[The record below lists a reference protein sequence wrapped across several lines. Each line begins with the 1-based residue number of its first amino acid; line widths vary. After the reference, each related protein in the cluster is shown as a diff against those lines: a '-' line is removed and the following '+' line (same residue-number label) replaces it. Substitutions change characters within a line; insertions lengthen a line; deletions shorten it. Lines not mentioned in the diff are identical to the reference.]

1 MEGAL
6 MTATVLRGKAWVFQ
20 GILDV
25 DWEILSYEVSRQLQ
39 QKGLPR
45 TYEELGKYCMVNL
58 DPDFPRKVQKGDF
71 IVGSENVGYGH
82 DHDQACMAIKGAGVG
97 AVLCE
102 SSNGNFVRN
111 SIDHGLPV
119 VEIKGISTA
128 VQQGD
133 QLEVDLAGGT
143 CRNSTSGMVLRFAPL
158 PDFLLEIL
166 AAGGVYPMLE
176 QKLKSGKLQVP
187 STRPL

>member
-1 MEGAL
+1 
-6 MTATVLRGKAWVFQ
+6 MTATLLRGNAWVFQ

-39 QKGLPR
+39 QKGLHR

-128 VQQGD
+128 VQQAD
-133 QLEVDLAGGT
+133 QLAVDLANGT
-143 CRNSTSGMVLRFAPL
+143 CRNATTGVVLQFAPL

-176 QKLKSGKLQVP
+176 HKLSSGALQVP
-187 STRPL
+187 RTRPS

>member
-1 MEGAL
+1 MRTL
-6 MTATVLRGKAWVFQ
+6 LRGKAWVFQ

-58 DPDFPRKVQKGDF
+58 DADFPRKVQKGDF
-71 IVGSENVGYGH
+71 IVGSQNVGYGH

-133 QLEVDLAGGT
+133 QLEVELAQGV
-143 CRNSTSGMVLRFAPL
+143 CRNRRTGRVLEFARL

-166 AAGGVYPMLE
+166 DAGGVYPMLQDRLKKGE
-176 QKLKSGKLQVP
+176 LRVAQKGPLQP
-187 STRPL
+187 R

>member
-1 MEGAL
+1 MGTL
-6 MTATVLRGKAWVFQ
+6 LRGKAWVFQ

-58 DPDFPRKVQKGDF
+58 DPDFPRKVEKGDF

-119 VEIKGISTA
+119 VEIKGISKA
-128 VQQGD
+128 VKQGD
-133 QLEVDLAGGT
+133 QLEVDLASGV
-143 CRNSTSGMVLRFAPL
+143 CRNVTTEAVLRFARL

-166 AAGGVYPMLE
+166 AAGGVYPMLKE
-176 QKLKSGKLQVP
+176 KLTKGSLMVSQARTP
-187 STRPL
+187 

>member
-1 MEGAL
+1 VAKL
-6 MTATVLRGKAWVFQ
+6 LRGKAWVFA

-119 VEIKGISTA
+119 VEIKGVSTA
-128 VQQGD
+128 VHQGD
-133 QLEVDLAGGT
+133 ELEVDLAHGS
-143 CRNSTSGMVLRFAPL
+143 CRNATTGRLLQFAPL
-158 PDFLLEIL
+158 PDVLLQIL

-176 QKLKSGKLQVP
+176 EKLKKGELRIAGREGFRK
-187 STRPL
+187 

>member
-1 MEGAL
+1 MENP
-6 MTATVLRGKAWVFQ
+6 LRGRAWVFQ

-71 IVGSENVGYGH
+71 IVGSQNVGYGH
-82 DHDQACMAIKGAGVG
+82 DHDQACMAIKGAGIG

-119 VEIKGISTA
+119 VEIKGISTT
-128 VQQGD
+128 VRQGD
-133 QLEVDLAGGT
+133 QLEVDFVDGA
-143 CRNSTSGMVLRFAPL
+143 CRNLTTGAVLQFARL
-158 PDFLLEIL
+158 PDFLLEVL
-166 AAGGVYPMLE
+166 AAGGVYSMLE
-176 QKLKSGKLQVP
+176 EKLRKGELGLSQR
-187 STRPL
+187 RPL